1 MAEATEELTTQELRR
16 DIDDRRAS
24 MSDTLEAIGDRVSP
38 GRVLER
44 RKNRV
49 VVWFGSMRDRV
60 MGTAH
65 DMSDRM
71 SDKAHAVGSAPSDA
85 LDKVRS
91 NTSGAPLVAGGIAF
105 GFGMLVGSLIP
116 PSRTE
121 RQVGEKAMQA
131 AEPIKQELRE
141 AGQEMV
147 EQLKEPVGDAVEDV
161 KQTAQHGAEQVRQS
175 AAGAAKEMRDAPAG

>member
-1 MAEATEELTTQELRR
+1 VAEATEELTTEDLRR

-38 GRVLER
+38 GRMLER

-60 MGTAH
+60 MGTAQ

-71 SDKAHAVGSAPSDA
+71 SEKAHAVGSAPSDS

-91 NTSGAPLVAGGIAF
+91 NTIGAPLVAGGLAF
-105 GFGMLVGSLIP
+105 GVGLLIGSLIP

-121 RQVGEKAMQA
+121 KQVGQKAMQA
-131 AEPIKQELRE
+131 AEPIKHELRE

-147 EQLKEPVGDAVEDV
+147 EQLKEPVGEAVEDV
-161 KQTAQHGAEQVRQS
+161 KQTAQQGAQQVRQS
-175 AAGAAKEMRDAPAG
+175 AAGAAQELREAPAG

>member
-1 MAEATEELTTQELRR
+1 VAEATEELTTEELRR

-49 VVWFGSMRDRV
+49 VLWFGSARDRV
-60 MGTAH
+60 MGTAS
-65 DMSDRM
+65 DMSDRV
-71 SDKAHAVGSAPSDA
+71 SEKAHAVGSAPSDA
-85 LDKVRS
+85 FDKVRS
-91 NTSGAPLVAGGIAF
+91 NTSGAPLVAGGFAF
-105 GFGMLVGSLIP
+105 GFGMLIGSLIP

-121 RQVGEKAMQA
+121 RQVGQKAMQA

-147 EQLKEPVGDAVEDV
+147 EQMKEPAREAVEDV
-161 KQTAQHGAEQVRQS
+161 KQTAQQGAQQVRQS
-175 AAGAAKEMRDAPAG
+175 AAGAAQEMREAPEG

>member
-1 MAEATEELTTQELRR
+1 VAEATEELTTEELRR

-49 VVWFGSMRDRV
+49 VVWFGSARDRV
-60 MGTAH
+60 MGTAQ

-71 SDKAHAVGSAPSDA
+71 SEKAHAVGSTPSDA

-91 NTSGAPLVAGGIAF
+91 NTSGAPLVAGGVAF
-105 GFGMLVGSLIP
+105 GFGMLIGSLIP

-121 RQVGEKAMQA
+121 RQVGQKAMQA

-147 EQLKEPVGDAVEDV
+147 EQMKEPAREAVEDV
-161 KQTAQHGAEQVRQS
+161 KQTAQQGAQQVRQS
-175 AAGAAKEMRDAPAG
+175 ASDAAQEMREAPTG